1 MVGGIILHMWW
12 ANIAIS
18 ALVGIVVGNAIGD
31 AIMNWLTTSV
41 SEEGL
46 VLAVV
51 IANISRLVSI
61 AAIFFISLNILK
73 SAGLK

>member
-1 MVGGIILHMWW
+1 MVGKRCPLTIVGIIT
-12 ANIAIS
+12 
-18 ALVGIVVGNAIGD
+18 GNAIGN
-31 AIMNWLTTSV
+31 AIMDWLTNSV

-51 IANISRLVSI
+51 IANVSRLVSI
-61 AAIFFISLNILK
+61 VAIFFISLNILK